1 MHSDLSQLL
10 IKKKTNQQQ
19 KLKKQAA
26 NLLNINSILHL
37 RTQYSNRG
45 GGKSLVLPAETEE
58 RVKRRA
64 LSACQDNLRK
74 VVDLE
79 RKLPQMAEFFAT
91 GKKDNARQ
99 LFSEIK
105 LGEEEVIKARRLV
118 SQELAEI
125 GAILV
130 SREDFLRFTNLTSE
144 IADFAEG
151 VAFYLVQLMEY
162 NWSVPG
168 DIRQELVKLSGAVLD
183 SVLKLRETMMT
194 LTYGPTKTLEKA
206 KDVEI
211 AERIVDDIY
220 RALVLRVLNS
230 KLDVPV
236 ILLLKDVLQM
246 LENSADKAE
255 DAADAARTL
264 SFIM

>member
-1 MHSDLSQLL
+1 MAGSQ
-10 IKKKTNQQQ
+10 
-19 KLKKQAA
+19 
-26 NLLNINSILHL
+26 
-37 RTQYSNRG
+37 
-45 GGKSLVLPAETEE
+45 LVLPAETEE

-64 LSACQDNLRK
+64 LNACQDNLRK

-79 RKLPQMAEFFAT
+79 RKMPQMVDFFAT

-144 IADFAEG
+144 IADFSEG
-151 VAFYLVQLMEY
+151 IAFYLVEIMEN
-162 NWSVPG
+162 NWTVSS
-168 DIRQELVKLSGAVLD
+168 DIKSDLVKLSEAVLD

-211 AERIVDDIY
+211 AERVVDDIY
-220 RALVLRVLNS
+220 RALAIKVLNS
-230 KLDVPV
+230 KLDVPA
-236 ILLLKDVLQM
+236 ILLLRDVLQL